1 MAGRGR
7 PPKKGPMSEY
17 MLKKHGLWKEPDPEY
32 DEDGN
37 VIPRANKCRP
47 KMTEEEKE
55 ERRRQREEERRLHP
69 ERFLKP
75 KGVNPDFVVHTSRRQ
90 QLLLEQQKEREEKE
104 RKEQEMRDG
113 NGGGIGV
120 SLIEEEE
127 EEERPVP
134 MTEKEVEEEKVFGTV
149 AASAAA
155 KKETKKPKYYNE
167 ELEKGIGEDLVK
179 IKKRWSRGRKE
190 ERL

>member
-55 ERRRQREEERRLHP
+55 ERRRQREEEKRLHP

-90 QLLLEQQKEREEKE
+90 SPCTRA
-104 RKEQEMRDG
+104 R
-113 NGGGIGV
+113 
-120 SLIEEEE
+120 
-127 EEERPVP
+127 
-134 MTEKEVEEEKVFGTV
+134 
-149 AASAAA
+149 
-155 KKETKKPKYYNE
+155 
-167 ELEKGIGEDLVK
+167 
-179 IKKRWSRGRKE
+179 
-190 ERL
+190 